1 MVRPLTRKPQAAPR
15 RTAAPAPRGAG
26 VAALPRRPGAHAEGE
41 LLAALLSGRWAPGEA
56 LPPERELA
64 GLLGVT
70 RPTLREALQK
80 LGRDGFVTVRHGV
93 PTRVNDV
100 WTEGG
105 LSVLAA
111 LAAHGE
117 IPKGFVTH
125 LLEVRETLAPAWA
138 REAVRRAPARVAA
151 HLSGG
156 GGLGDDPAA
165 WTAFD
170 GGLLKLL
177 AVASGNPVHVLILNG
192 FRELYA
198 RMAPVYFERR
208 AARDASRAFYAAL
221 REAALAGD
229 PARAEA
235 VTRDVMAR
243 SVALWKPVER
253 RLAAGRGR

>member
-1 MVRPLTRKPQAAPR
+1 MVRPLTSRPSAAARRAAPS
-15 RTAAPAPRGAG
+15 APRAGA
-26 VAALPRRPGAHAEGE
+26 VSALARRPGAHAEGE
-41 LLAALLSGRWAPGEA
+41 LLGALLSGRWAPGEA

-70 RPTLREALQK
+70 RPTLREALKK
-80 LGRDGFVTVRHGV
+80 LSRDGFVTVRHGV
-93 PTRVNDV
+93 PTRANDV

-117 IPKGFVTH
+117 IPRGFVTH

-138 REAVRRAPARVAA
+138 REAVKRAPARVAA
-151 HLSGG
+151 HLAGADA
-156 GGLGDDPAA
+156 LGDDPAA

-170 GGLLKLL
+170 GALLRLL

-198 RMAPVYFERR
+198 RMAPIYFGRR
-208 AARDASRAFYAAL
+208 AAREASRAFYAAL
-221 REAALAGD
+221 REAAAAGD
-229 PARAEA
+229 APRAES

-243 SVALWKPVER
+243 SVALWKPLES
-253 RLAAGRGR
+253 RLAAGRAR

>member
-1 MVRPLTRKPQAAPR
+1 M
-15 RTAAPAPRGAG
+15 
-26 VAALPRRPGAHAEGE
+26 AALPRRPGAHAEGE

-117 IPKGFVTH
+117 IPRGFVTH

-138 REAVRRAPARVAA
+138 REAVRRSPARVAA
-151 HLSGG
+151 HLEGVDA
-156 GGLGDDPAA
+156 LGDRPSD

-208 AARDASRAFYAAL
+208 AARDASRAFYAEL

-235 VTRDVMAR
+235 VTRGVMAR
-243 SVALWKPVER
+243 SVSLWKPVER
-253 RLAAGRGR
+253 RLAAGRER